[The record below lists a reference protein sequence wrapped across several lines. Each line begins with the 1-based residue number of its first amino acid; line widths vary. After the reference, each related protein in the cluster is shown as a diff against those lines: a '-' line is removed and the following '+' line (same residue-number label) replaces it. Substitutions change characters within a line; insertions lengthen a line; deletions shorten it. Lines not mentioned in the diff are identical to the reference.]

1 MTCII
6 RALFSCPCP
15 TCGVTRAIISLL
27 KSDIR
32 NYCYYNI
39 MGVPLCIATVLM
51 FFGEKNKNKV
61 CEKASICILII
72 NLLYY
77 IYRLCAGNIP

>member
-6 RALFSCPCP
+6 RALLGFPCP
-15 TCGVTRAIISLL
+15 TCGVTRAMVSLL

-39 MGVPLCIATVLM
+39 MGVPLCIATALM
-51 FFGEKNKNKV
+51 FVGEKNKNKFYQ
-61 CEKASICILII
+61 KTSICILII

-77 IYRLCAGNIP
+77 IYRLYAGSIP